1 MKIRFIYELVVGII
15 LLIAIFLFGEKGFA
29 AFALLAAQP
38 FIGKKKA
45 DERESQL
52 FNKVG
57 NYTAGATLLAC
68 IIIYYFSDL
77 AVNGM
82 LVGQYWLG
90 LVVAAFL
97 MSHGV
102 SGLIIFRE
110 ND

>member
-1 MKIRFIYELVVGII
+1 MKTRFMFELFVGII
-15 LLIAIFLFGEKGFA
+15 LLVAVILFGEKGFA

-52 FNKVG
+52 FNQVG

-68 IIIYYFSDL
+68 VVIYYFSDF
-77 AVNGM
+77 VINGRQI
-82 LVGQYWLG
+82 GQTWLG

-97 MSHGV
+97 VAHGA
-102 SGLIIFRE
+102 SGLIIFR
-110 ND
+110 NK